1 LLHDKCKG
9 YLHNK
14 KSEELMKEMESL
26 ADLAPE
32 EVPESSRFLL
42 KINFTEL
49 SRYHVETQK
58 YWTLAVN
65 PALVA
70 QNRKQ
75 ARGARAKRIQCR
87 INAKIPSRQKLGMV
101 AIEQQICKDGMHQ
114 SLMQNSSNDATSH
127 TQTSMEFFTRKQP
140 HPSAALSLLKLNKSM
155 RKPD

>member
-1 LLHDKCKG
+1 M
-9 YLHNK
+9 HN

-32 EVPESSRFLL
+32 EVPESSSFLL

-49 SRYHVETQK
+49 LRYHIETQK

-65 PALVA
+65 AALVA

-75 ARGARAKRIQCR
+75 ARGVRANRIQCR
-87 INAKIPSRQKLGMV
+87 INAKIPSRQKLGTV
-101 AIEQQICKDGMHQ
+101 AIERQIQKDGMHQ
-114 SLMQNSSNDATSH
+114 SPMQNSSNHEINH
-127 TQTSMEFFTRKQP
+127 TQTSMESFTRKQP
-140 HPSAALSLLKLNKSM
+140 HPSAALSLLTLNKRM